1 MQSIKSLRKKNYL
14 AKNCKNLNFLYGPQV
29 FMVIFG
35 QFSKGRYRTHITTFS
50 LKNKKISFSL
60 TSNFVFTE
68 SFSSLETGNDAF
80 YYKNV
85 V

>member
-1 MQSIKSLRKKNYL
+1 MRIDITYIRRLKFARRSNNSLIIAL
-14 AKNCKNLNFLYGPQV
+14 
-29 FMVIFG
+29 MIFIPG
-35 QFSKGRYRTHITTFS
+35 QFSKGGYRIHIRTFS

-60 TSNFVFTE
+60 ISNFVFTE
-68 SFSSLETGNDAF
+68 SFSSYETRNDAF